1 MHSMGWAMG
10 ISKFFQGLGGS
21 YGVAMLLL
29 LTPFVQACSSGNP
42 ASSAP
47 IAPAQPE
54 QGYLIGPGDTLG
66 VFVWQN
72 PDLSTTV
79 PVRPDGRISLPL
91 LQDVEAAQKTPEQL
105 AGEIKDKLSKYVR
118 EPIVTVVVT
127 QFVGP
132 YSQQV
137 RVIGEAAQPKAIP
150 YRTDMSVLDVMIA
163 VGGLTQF
170 AAGNRTVLVRT
181 IDGKKETLTVR
192 LADLMK
198 DGDMTANV
206 PIMPGDVLVIPESW
220 F

>member
-1 MHSMGWAMG
+1 M
-10 ISKFFQGLGGS
+10 
-21 YGVAMLLL
+21 
-29 LTPFVQACSSGNP
+29 T
-42 ASSAP
+42 SA
-47 IAPAQPE
+47 E
-54 QGYLIGPGDTLG
+54 QERSYLIGPGDTLG

-72 PDLSTTV
+72 PDLSITV

-91 LQDVEAAQKTPEQL
+91 LQDVVAAQKTPEQL
-105 AGEIKDKLSKYVR
+105 ADEIKQGLSKYVR
-118 EPIVTVVVT
+118 DPIVTVVVT

-170 AAGNRTVLVRT
+170 AAGNRTILVRT
-181 IDGKKETLTVR
+181 IDGKKQTFTVR
-192 LADLMK
+192 LDDLMK
-198 DGDMTANV
+198 DGDMSANV
-206 PIMPGDVLVIPESW
+206 PIAPGDVLVVPESW